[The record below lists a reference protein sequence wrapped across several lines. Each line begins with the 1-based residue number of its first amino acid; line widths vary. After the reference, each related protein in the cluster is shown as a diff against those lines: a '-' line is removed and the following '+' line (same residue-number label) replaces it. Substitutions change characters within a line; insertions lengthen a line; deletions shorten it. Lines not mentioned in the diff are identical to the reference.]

1 MWWGWRQNL
10 SVRGTKGI
18 WVLWAGWWKLSIKGI
33 KVSKL
38 RKEEGWLLLPESG
51 SNTEIVFVLILGL
64 KLSLSKLVQ
73 NILQNFLKLYNSV
86 LLDINTVS
94 DIGADLM
101 YILFFFF
108 RLTRDEVE
116 SALCYAC
123 RLLIK
128 DLVSP
133 LLYTCICLLSNIFLV
148 SVFILRVQNIW
159 SVMSLVVVQEIDKY
173 WIKGIQFEC

>member
-1 MWWGWRQNL
+1 M
-10 SVRGTKGI
+10 
-18 WVLWAGWWKLSIKGI
+18 
-33 KVSKL
+33 
-38 RKEEGWLLLPESG
+38 LPESG

-101 YILFFFF
+101 YIFFFFF

-148 SVFILRVQNIW
+148 SVFILHVQNI
-159 SVMSLVVVQEIDKY
+159 
-173 WIKGIQFEC
+173 

>member
-1 MWWGWRQNL
+1 MLQ
-10 SVRGTKGI
+10 
-18 WVLWAGWWKLSIKGI
+18 
-33 KVSKL
+33 
-38 RKEEGWLLLPESG
+38 ESG

-101 YILFFFF
+101 YIFFFF

-133 LLYTCICLLSNIFLV
+133 LLYTCLCLLSNIFLV
-148 SVFILRVQNIW
+148 SVFMLRVQNI
-159 SVMSLVVVQEIDKY
+159 
-173 WIKGIQFEC
+173 

>member
-1 MWWGWRQNL
+1 M
-10 SVRGTKGI
+10 
-18 WVLWAGWWKLSIKGI
+18 
-33 KVSKL
+33 
-38 RKEEGWLLLPESG
+38 LPESG

-94 DIGADLM
+94 DICADLM

-133 LLYTCICLLSNIFLV
+133 LLYTCICLLSIIFLV
-148 SVFILRVQNIW
+148 SVFILRVQNI
-159 SVMSLVVVQEIDKY
+159 
-173 WIKGIQFEC
+173 

>member
-38 RKEEGWLLLPESG
+38 RKEEGWLVLPESG

-101 YILFFFF
+101 YIFFFF
-108 RLTRDEVE
+108 SGWRVMKLSQHCVMLVDYWSKTWLVHYYTHV
-116 SALCYAC
+116 YA
-123 RLLIK
+123 
-128 DLVSP
+128 
-133 LLYTCICLLSNIFLV
+133 YYQIFFL
-148 SVFILRVQNIW
+148 F
-159 SVMSLVVVQEIDKY
+159 
-173 WIKGIQFEC
+173 QFSYCVYKISDQ

>member
-1 MWWGWRQNL
+1 M
-10 SVRGTKGI
+10 
-18 WVLWAGWWKLSIKGI
+18 
-33 KVSKL
+33 
-38 RKEEGWLLLPESG
+38 LPESG

-73 NILQNFLKLYNSV
+73 NILQNFLKLYNSA

-148 SVFILRVQNIW
+148 SVFILRVQNI
-159 SVMSLVVVQEIDKY
+159 
-173 WIKGIQFEC
+173 

>member
-1 MWWGWRQNL
+1 M
-10 SVRGTKGI
+10 
-18 WVLWAGWWKLSIKGI
+18 
-33 KVSKL
+33 
-38 RKEEGWLLLPESG
+38 LPESG

-133 LLYTCICLLSNIFLV
+133 LLYTCLCLLSI
-148 SVFILRVQNIW
+148 
-159 SVMSLVVVQEIDKY
+159 KY
-173 WIKGIQFEC
+173 FSCFSFHIACTKYLISNVISSCPRNR